1 VSPERFPVSWIG
13 QTVVIRLPAEVDIT
27 NADAVRED
35 MLALINRGAAALIA
49 DMSTTTF
56 CDSAGVNALVRAYK
70 RARASGAV
78 VRLAVAAPAVQ
89 RVLSLI
95 GVDHFIT
102 GYPTVAAALAGL
114 DPRGGGSRP
123 PGPGDSPHGHGE
135 QHGRAVRTD
144 GDGDV
149 VADPL

>member
-1 VSPERFPVSWIG
+1 VSWIG
-13 QTVVIRLPAEVDIT
+13 QTAVIRLPAEVDIT
-27 NADAVRED
+27 NADAIRED
-35 MLALINRGAAALIA
+35 MLSLINQGAVALIA

-56 CDSAGVNALVRAYK
+56 CDSAGVNSLVRAYK

-78 VRLAVAAPAVQ
+78 MRLVVTAPAVQ

-102 GYPTVAAALAGL
+102 SYPSVAAAAAGL

-123 PGPGDSPHGHGE
+123 TGRSADRHGE
-135 QHGRAVRTD
+135 QHGGALRAD

>member
-1 VSPERFPVSWIG
+1 VSPERFPVSWIR
-13 QTVVIRLPAEVDIT
+13 QTAVIRLPAEVDIT

-35 MLALINRGAAALIA
+35 MLSLINQGAAALIA

-78 VRLAVAAPAVQ
+78 VRLVVSAPAVK

-114 DPRGGGSRP
+114 DPRGGGPRP
-123 PGPGDSPHGHGE
+123 ADDSSHGHGE
-135 QHGRAVRTD
+135 QNGRAVRTD
-144 GDGDV
+144 GDGNV